1 MVIPG
6 LAEHHK
12 VVVLVVVVLRMQVH
26 LLGLLVKV
34 MQVDEAAHPSVAS
47 MVAVAVVAGAAA
59 GAARTSRGDG
69 K

>member
-1 MVIPG
+1 VVAVAVLMVITQDS
-6 LAEHHK
+6 

-47 MVAVAVVAGAAA
+47 MVAVAVVAQAL
-59 GAARTSRGDG
+59 
-69 K
+69 